1 MFPFLC
7 DHLMICDQGNHI
19 PFAFQLWI
27 DMDDVTD
34 FEEQGT
40 LIRFLCIV
48 FIVTLQKIKAS
59 ILISKNAL
67 DYSLSQ
73 TLQNTPSIYA
83 LLQ

>member
-7 DHLMICDQGNHI
+7 NQLMICDQGNHI

-40 LIRFLCIV
+40 LIRFRSYSAKN
-48 FIVTLQKIKAS
+48 QS
-59 ILISKNAL
+59 IDSNLEK
-67 DYSLSQ
+67 
-73 TLQNTPSIYA
+73 
-83 LLQ
+83 